1 MDYTAII
8 DFHGHSCPGLAI
20 GYRMSVAAMAALG
33 VTRSANEE
41 LVAVVENDACGV
53 DALQCLT
60 GCTYGKGNLLFR
72 DVGKNV
78 YTLYS
83 RLSGT
88 GVRVV
93 FHGQGVPSG
102 MREDKTAFIRFL
114 QGCPDECILTLTMV
128 NDEVPKPARIRN
140 SVCCQLCHEAVMD
153 TRLREMDGR
162 VVCIPCAESHSHQQ
176 TEFTGKQETS
186 TC

>member
-8 DFHGHSCPGLAI
+8 NFHGHSCPGLAI

-33 VTRSANEE
+33 VTRSEDEE

-72 DVGKNV
+72 DFGKSV

-83 RLSGT
+83 RRFGK

-102 MREDKTAFIRFL
+102 MREDKAAFIRFL
-114 QGCPDECILTLTMV
+114 QECPDEGIVTLTMV
-128 NDEVPKPARIRN
+128 NDEIPNPARIRN
-140 SVCCQLCHEAVMD
+140 SVFCQLCHEAVMD
-153 TRLREMDGR
+153 TRLREISGK
-162 VVCIPCAESHSHQQ
+162 VVCIPCADLLATSKQKS
-176 TEFTGKQETS
+176 TGKQEMS
-186 TC
+186 A